1 MWLVLLVPCIL
12 RLYGTHFSYE
22 LLADDLLDFLDKPF
36 HHLYESLFQGFP
48 GGSAGKES
56 TCSVG
61 DLSSIPGLG
70 RSPGE
75 GKGYPLKSSGLEN
88 STDCIVHGVAKS
100 RTRLRTSLSLC
111 LLNFTTDSTPARKGV
126 WMHLL
131 LFYKDDLVEEKK
143 GKRVS

>member
-1 MWLVLLVPCIL
+1 MAPFVTQMVKNPPAMREIWVETIPWRRE
-12 RLYGTHFSYE
+12 RLTT
-22 LLADDLLDFLDKPF
+22 P
-36 HHLYESLFQGFP
+36 
-48 GGSAGKES
+48 
-56 TCSVG
+56 V
-61 DLSSIPGLG
+61 
-70 RSPGE
+70 
-75 GKGYPLKSSGLEN
+75 SGLEN